1 MPALETLDPEL
12 RGVLGKRIRELG
24 LRLEGSPVEPYVRQL
39 YKELERRGLHKFRPV
54 CYLTDEWGCPDMQPV
69 LGIPFYLADPNLGKL
84 ERAIDDLEDSREIMR
99 YMRHEAGHVFNY
111 AYRLYT
117 RPDWRATFGPFER
130 RYRDK
135 YRPVPFSRNYVR
147 HMEGWYAQKHPDEDF
162 AETFAVWLTP
172 GSAWRRRYKG
182 WPAMRKLRYVDRM
195 ARLFA
200 NQDPIVRTGEV
211 DITVDDMR
219 LTVEEFYRRA
229 EKERNMRVDLAMDA
243 HLSEIF
249 LTRKPREGRP
259 AAAIVTKYQRE
270 LIDKITYWTGVRR
283 PVVRALVEAICK
295 NCERLKLWGEVGR
308 EPAYLVELTA
318 FGTTLAMNF
327 LTRGTFT
334 GDTRR
339 TARAA
344 PGSPKGPKGRKSPE
358 RPESTAS

>member
-1 MPALETLDPEL
+1 
-12 RGVLGKRIRELG
+12 
-24 LRLEGSPVEPYVRQL
+24 
-39 YKELERRGLHKFRPV
+39 
-54 CYLTDEWGCPDMQPV
+54 
-69 LGIPFYLADPNLGKL
+69 
-84 ERAIDDLEDSREIMR
+84 MR
-99 YMRHEAGHVFNY
+99 YMRHEAGHVFSY
-111 AYRLYT
+111 AYRLYA
-117 RPDWRATFGPFER
+117 RPDWIATFGPFDR
-130 RYRDK
+130 PYRDK

-195 ARLFA
+195 ARMFSD
-200 NQDPIVRTGEV
+200 QEPIVRTGEV

-219 LTVEEFYRRA
+219 LTVGEFYKRA
-229 EKERNMRVDLAMDA
+229 EKERDMRVDMAMDV

-259 AAAIVTKYQRE
+259 AAAIVTKYRRE

-283 PVVRALVEAICK
+283 AVVRALVEAICK
-295 NCERLKLWGEVGR
+295 NCERLKLWGEVGE
-308 EPAYLVELTA
+308 EPVYLVELTA

-334 GDTRR
+334 GDKRRPAKVETRKLKVER
-339 TARAA
+339 KIE
-344 PGSPKGPKGRKSPE
+344 SPKIATS
-358 RPESTAS
+358 